1 MLWATHLIEEAG
13 EDAQVVVLHRGRVLA
28 HGAVPAVVAAAGA
41 AGLQDAFERLTRV
54 AA

>member
-13 EDAQVVVLHRGRVLA
+13 LDARVVVLHHGRVLA
-28 HGAVPAVVAAAGA
+28 DGPAAEVVAQAGA
-41 AGLQDAFERLTRV
+41 SGLQDAFERLTRL